1 MLRISLDETSCR
13 LHCDQ
18 KRGLAVC
25 RQRALSRAKKTEIV
39 QDVSRGKL
47 RGCFTLIAMICDDA
61 SLQPLLPQILL
72 GNEHIFQQ
80 RVLDELRPSLPS
92 NIHLW
97 RRPSAWA
104 TRHTMVEVVQLLARA
119 LGTTLA
125 HRRVMLLLDA
135 CYIHMGTGF
144 LRACAMRGILVHYV
158 PAKLTWL
165 LQPLDTHAFARFKV
179 FVGHE
184 YRQGVL
190 RNGRCELAAMV
201 RIVAR
206 AVRKILQGVE
216 WSYAFDG
223 NGFGKGQR
231 EVRKTV
237 LEVLDRHTA
246 VGASSQ
252 LPTLDQFELMFP
264 RRTLLPL
271 ADLLSCHRDR
281 PARVPVPETATAGRA
296 QAAAAGSGRG
306 AWHGRLRSSSALS
319 LPHVAV
325 AEPEL
330 TAVESREIRSDVASG
345 SRDDPAT
352 GSASGQLSRHRVPVG
367 RPLFPLSRKR
377 SSVEF

>member
-1 MLRISLDETSCR
+1 MLRINLDETSCK

-25 RQRALSRAKKTEIV
+25 RQRALSRAKKIEIV

-47 RGCFTLIAMICDDA
+47 RGCFTLIAMICDEA

-80 RVLDELRPSLPS
+80 RVLAEIQPSLAS

-104 TRHTMVEVVQLLARA
+104 TRHTMVEVVQVLARA
-119 LGTTLA
+119 LGPVLQQ
-125 HRRVMLLLDA
+125 RRVMLLLDA
-135 CYIHMGTGF
+135 CYIHMGTEF
-144 LRACAMRGILVHYV
+144 LRACARRGILVHYV

-179 FVGHE
+179 LMGCE
-184 YRQGVL
+184 YRQEIMRRGQ
-190 RNGRCELAAMV
+190 CELAAMV

-206 AVRKILQGVE
+206 VVRKILQGVA

-231 EVRKTV
+231 EVRKTILDV
-237 LEVLDRHTA
+237 LEWERVIC
-246 VGASSQ
+246 ASSR
-252 LPTLDQFELMFP
+252 LPTLDQFRLMFP
-264 RRTLLPL
+264 RMTMLPL

-281 PARVPVPETATAGRA
+281 PVRVAAPVAGATRHIP
-296 QAAAAGSGRG
+296 AAAAGSGHG
-306 AWHGRLRSSSALS
+306 VWHGRLRSSSALS
-319 LPHVAV
+319 LSHETVAGS
-325 AEPEL
+325 EL
-330 TAVESREIRSDVASG
+330 SAAAAGEVPSGAASSSHDG
-345 SRDDPAT
+345 AAT
-352 GSASGQLSRHRVPVG
+352 VPVSSHPGGHRVPVA
-367 RPLFPLSRKR
+367 RPLFPLLRKR
-377 SSVEF
+377 KSDEV

>member
-1 MLRISLDETSCR
+1 
-13 LHCDQ
+13 
-18 KRGLAVC
+18 
-25 RQRALSRAKKTEIV
+25 
-39 QDVSRGKL
+39 
-47 RGCFTLIAMICDDA
+47 
-61 SLQPLLPQILL
+61 
-72 GNEHIFQQ
+72 
-80 RVLDELRPSLPS
+80 
-92 NIHLW
+92 
-97 RRPSAWA
+97 
-104 TRHTMVEVVQLLARA
+104 MVEVVQLLARA

-125 HRRVMLLLDA
+125 HRRVTLLLDA
-135 CYIHMGTGF
+135 CYIHMGPGF
-144 LRACAMRGILVHYV
+144 LRACARRGILVHYV

-184 YRQGVL
+184 YRQETM

-223 NGFGKGQR
+223 NGFGKSQR

-237 LEVLDRHTA
+237 LDALDRPTA

-252 LPTLDQFELMFP
+252 LPTLRQFELMFP
-264 RRTLLPL
+264 RRTKLPL

-281 PARVPVPETATAGRA
+281 PARVPAPV
-296 QAAAAGSGRG
+296 AAAASRAPVAASGSGRG

-319 LPHVAV
+319 LPCETV
-325 AEPEL
+325 AESGL
-330 TAVESREIRSDVASG
+330 AAVASG
-345 SRDDPAT
+345 EVLSDEAT
-352 GSASGQLSRHRVPVG
+352 GSRDGPDTAPASSHLGRHRAPVG

-377 SSVEF
+377 SSREF